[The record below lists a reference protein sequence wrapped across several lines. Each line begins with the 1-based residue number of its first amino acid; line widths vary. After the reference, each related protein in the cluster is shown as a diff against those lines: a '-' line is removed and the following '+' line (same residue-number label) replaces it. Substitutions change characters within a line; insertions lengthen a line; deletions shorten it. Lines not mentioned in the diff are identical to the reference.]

1 MSVLRPV
8 KYRFF
13 ILCCIYTTQIIVM
26 NIFLF
31 FLLAPPQLSRLRKIF
46 LGRKNIGGPS
56 VLPCAPQV
64 MPMVFS
70 MVNLF

>member
-1 MSVLRPV
+1 MSMLHPV

-13 ILCCIYTTQIIVM
+13 YSLLIYTTQITIL

-31 FLLAPPQLSRLRKIF
+31 FLFAPPQLSSLTKLF

-56 VLPCAPQV
+56 VLPCASQV

-70 MVNLF
+70 MLNLF